1 MCIRDSGCTVG
12 ELDKSALFYLRSR
25 GIPKKEAM
33 ALLMYG
39 FANKVLASV
48 NIPEVKARVNNIIA
62 KKLGVKMGFD
72 I

>member
-1 MCIRDSGCTVG
+1 
-12 ELDKSALFYLRSR
+12 
-25 GIPKKEAM
+25 M

-48 NIPEVKARVNNIIA
+48 NIHEVKARVNNIIA